1 MGFEATCMIQ
11 HRYTRRTPASPVF
24 IALALFC
31 CAMAACRHA
40 PVPSASRKV
49 YIGQSGG
56 RYTIFRDG
64 RPFTVK
70 GAAGTGQLQALR
82 EAGGNTL
89 RTWDTVGLGAL
100 LDEAQAAGIAVI
112 AGLSIPVS
120 SSFAFYRDTAAV
132 SALCLAYEQVVERY
146 KNHPALLM
154 WCLGNEVD
162 FPYRPRFRPFYKTYN
177 RLLDMIHT
185 RDPDHPVTTALINF
199 SRRNIYNLR
208 WKVPQL
214 DLISLNIFGEL
225 HDLRNDLEK
234 FSWFWDGPFLVT
246 EWGINGPWESETTA
260 WGAPVENTSNKKAEQ
275 YLQRYTDDMPVNDPR
290 FLGACVFY
298 WGQKQEVT
306 HTWFGLFAP
315 NGEASATA
323 QTMRYIWTG
332 QPPAHKAPVFQY
344 MLLEGKGARDN
355 ILLGPNTVH
364 SAELLLENPGND
376 SLRFEWELLP
386 EDWFI
391 RFRNDA
397 NPLKPPVLDSLLLSG
412 DGARARF
419 RTPSREGPYR
429 IFVTVY
435 DKYGNFASTNTPFYV
450 IAP

>member
-1 MGFEATCMIQ
+1 MIQ
-11 HRYTRRTPASPVF
+11 YSHTRHTPVYQVF
-24 IALALFC
+24 ITLALACF
-31 CAMAACRHA
+31 AMAACRRA
-40 PVPSASRKV
+40 PVPSALHKV

-70 GAAGTGQLQALR
+70 GAAGTGQLQALKT
-82 EAGGNTL
+82 AGGNTI
-89 RTWDTVGLGAL
+89 RTWDTVRLGAL

-120 SSFAFYRDTAAV
+120 SSFEFYRDTAAV
-132 SALCLAYEQVVERY
+132 SALCLAYERIVERY
-146 KNHPALLM
+146 KDHPALLM

-162 FPYRPRFRPFYKTYN
+162 FPYRPRFRPFYKAYN
-177 RLLDMIHT
+177 RLLDTIHAH
-185 RDPDHPVTTALINF
+185 DPDHPVTTALINF
-199 SRRNIYNLR
+199 NRRNIYNLR

-225 HDLRNDLEK
+225 QHLRRDLKK
-234 FSWFWDGPFLVT
+234 FAWFWDGPFLVT

-260 WGAPVENTSNKKAEQ
+260 WGAPIENTSNKKAEQ
-275 YLQRYTDDMPVNDPR
+275 YLQRYTDYMPVSDPR

-306 HTWFGLFAP
+306 HTWFGLFAA
-315 NGEASATA
+315 NGEVSAAA
-323 QTMRYIWTG
+323 QAMQYIWTG
-332 QPPAHKAPVFQY
+332 RQPAHKAPELQY
-344 MLLEGKGARDN
+344 MLVEGKGAKDN
-355 ILLGPNTVH
+355 ILLGPGTVH
-364 SAELLLENPGND
+364 SAELLLESPGND
-376 SLRFEWELLP
+376 ALRFEWEVLP

-391 RFRNDA
+391 RSRNDA
-397 NPLKPPVLDSLLLSG
+397 NLQKPPVLDSLLLSG
-412 DGARARF
+412 EGAKARF
-419 RTPSREGPYR
+419 RAPSREGPYR

-435 DKYGNFASTNTPFYV
+435 DAYGNFATTNTPFYV

>member
-1 MGFEATCMIQ
+1 VYQ
-11 HRYTRRTPASPVF
+11 VF
-24 IALALFC
+24 ITLALACF
-31 CAMAACRHA
+31 AMAACRRA
-40 PVPSASRKV
+40 PVPSALHKV

-70 GAAGTGQLQALR
+70 GAAGTGQLQALKT
-82 EAGGNTL
+82 AGGNTI
-89 RTWDTVGLGAL
+89 RTWDTVRLGAL
-100 LDEAQAAGIAVI
+100 LNEAQAAGIAVI

-120 SSFAFYRDTAAV
+120 SSLEFYRDTAAV
-132 SALCLAYEQVVERY
+132 SALCLAYERIVERY
-146 KNHPALLM
+146 KDHPALLM

-162 FPYRPRFRPFYKTYN
+162 FPYRPRFGPFYKAYN
-177 RLLDMIHT
+177 RLLDTIHAH
-185 RDPDHPVTTALINF
+185 DPDHPVTTALINF
-199 SRRNIYNLR
+199 NRRNIYNLR

-225 HDLRNDLEK
+225 QHLRRDLKK
-234 FSWFWDGPFLVT
+234 FAWFWDGPFLVT

-275 YLQRYTDDMPVNDPR
+275 YLQRYTDYMPVNDPR

-315 NGEASATA
+315 NGEVSAAA
-323 QTMRYIWTG
+323 QAMQYIWTG
-332 QPPAHKAPVFQY
+332 RQPAHKAPELQY
-344 MLLEGKGARDN
+344 MLVEGKGAKDN
-355 ILLGPNTVH
+355 ILLGPGTVH
-364 SAELLLENPGND
+364 SAELLLESPGND
-376 SLRFEWELLP
+376 ALRFEWEVLP

-391 RFRNDA
+391 RSRNDA
-397 NPLKPPVLDSLLLSG
+397 NLQKPPVLDSLLLSG
-412 DGARARF
+412 EGAKARF
-419 RTPSREGPYR
+419 RAPSREGPYR

-435 DKYGNFASTNTPFYV
+435 DAYGNFATTNTPFYV